1 MRRKS
6 HTIMNRMSLWQY
18 ALLLLM
24 LVTFAFY
31 SLPTFFGEQPSL
43 GLHGQTRLTQ
53 AQQRLLEENRIAPQK
68 LVAQKERV
76 ELVFA
81 TQGEQQLAK
90 QLLEQRGV
98 DSAALTLEFHSNAPT
113 WISRLGADPIK
124 LGLDLRGGSQLL
136 IGVDVDFVI
145 DTQTKNLV
153 DTLRTRFREANLR
166 GASVTRTAQGAV
178 AVTLP
183 EVAEQEAWL
192 SIIKESAGTRQDQ
205 WTLTRSGNALTL
217 VLSESER
224 TLLVNNAVTQN
235 LSILKKRINELGIV
249 EASVQRQGQDGIRIE
264 LPGVH
269 NPRQAKEVIG
279 ATASLAFYEA
289 KADSRFFMADRSG
302 QAVGLARQPVLTGEH
317 IVDARANMGEMGQ
330 PQVNI
335 VLDTLG
341 GSKMNQFSR
350 QHVGKPMAT
359 VFTEYKT
366 NAEGRLRA
374 RSEVINV
381 ATIQTALGNQ
391 FRITGIGSLP
401 EAQELAMLLRAGAL
415 TAPLKILEERSIGPT
430 LGLQNIEAG
439 FTALA
444 FGMAGMMLFMM
455 AWYRKFGWV
464 AITALVAN
472 LLMQVGMLAV
482 LPGAVL
488 TLPGIA
494 GLVLTVGMAVDT
506 HVLIFE
512 RIKDRLRDGGEP
524 RQCHRLWLPLRL
536 QHHLRRQHHDAYLRR
551 GALCH
556 RLRAAAGLL
565 HHPDPGAHLQHGDR
579 HLGHPRHHQ
588 SPVGQQP
595 RQAAEGM
602 TMIRPHH
609 HDAAPVSPSGLR
621 ADRFLPGSLNHLTPR
636 EEQC

>member
-1 MRRKS
+1 MRKKS
-6 HTIMNRMSLWQY
+6 HTILNRMSLWQY

-24 LVTFAFY
+24 LLTFTFY

-43 GLHGQTRLTQ
+43 GLHGQSRLSG
-53 AQQRLLEENRIAPQK
+53 AQQRLLQEHQIAPQ
-68 LVAQKERV
+68 LQIEQKERV
-76 ELVFA
+76 ELVFV
-81 TQGEQQLAK
+81 TQAEQQRAK
-90 QLLEQRGV
+90 QLLEQQGV

-113 WISRLGADPIK
+113 WISQLGADPIK

-145 DTQTKNLV
+145 DNQTKNLV

-166 GASVTRTAQGAV
+166 GASVMRTAQGAL

-183 EVAEQEAWL
+183 DVDGQEGWL
-192 SIIKESAGTRQDQ
+192 TIIKESAGTRQDQ
-205 WTLTRSGNALTL
+205 WKLSRSGNELKL

-269 NPRQAKEVIG
+269 NPKQAKEVIG

-289 KADSRFFMADRSG
+289 KADSRFFMADRNG
-302 QAVGLARQPVLTGEH
+302 QAVGLARKPVLSGEH

-374 RSEVINV
+374 KSEVINV

-464 AITALVAN
+464 AITALIGN

-512 RIKDRLRDGGEP
+512 RIKDRLR
-524 RQCHRLWLPLRL
+524 
-536 QHHLRRQHHDAYLRR
+536 
-551 GALCH
+551 
-556 RLRAAAGLL
+556 
-565 HHPDPGAHLQHGDR
+565 
-579 HLGHPRHHQ
+579 
-588 SPVGQQP
+588 
-595 RQAAEGM
+595 EG
-602 TMIRPHH
+602 
-609 HDAAPVSPSGLR
+609 
-621 ADRFLPGSLNHLTPR
+621 GSLANAIDFGYRSAFRTIFDANITTLICAVVLYAIGSGPLQGFSITLILGLISSMVTGIWGTRAIINPLWGNSR
-636 EEQC
+636 AKLLRV

>member
-1 MRRKS
+1 MRKKS
-6 HTIMNRMSLWQY
+6 HTILNRMSLWQY

-24 LVTFAFY
+24 LLTFTFY

-43 GLHGQTRLTQ
+43 GLHGQSRLSG
-53 AQQRLLEENRIAPQK
+53 AQQRLLQEHQIAPQ
-68 LVAQKERV
+68 LQIEQKERV
-76 ELVFA
+76 ELVFV
-81 TQGEQQLAK
+81 TQAEQQRAK
-90 QLLEQRGV
+90 QLLEQQGV

-113 WISRLGADPIK
+113 WISQLGADPIK

-145 DTQTKNLV
+145 DNQTKNLV

-166 GASVTRTAQGAV
+166 GASVMRTAQGSV

-183 EVAEQEAWL
+183 DVAGQEGWL
-192 SIIKESAGTRQDQ
+192 NIIKESAGTRQDQ
-205 WTLTRSGNALTL
+205 WKLSRSGNELKL
-217 VLSESER
+217 VLSDAER

-269 NPRQAKEVIG
+269 NPKQAKEVIG

-289 KADSRFFMADRSG
+289 KADSRFFMADRNG
-302 QAVGLARQPVLTGEH
+302 QAVGLARKPVLSGEH

-374 RSEVINV
+374 KSEVINV

-464 AITALVAN
+464 AITALIAN

-512 RIKDRLRDGGEP
+512 RIKDRLR
-524 RQCHRLWLPLRL
+524 
-536 QHHLRRQHHDAYLRR
+536 
-551 GALCH
+551 
-556 RLRAAAGLL
+556 
-565 HHPDPGAHLQHGDR
+565 
-579 HLGHPRHHQ
+579 
-588 SPVGQQP
+588 
-595 RQAAEGM
+595 EG
-602 TMIRPHH
+602 
-609 HDAAPVSPSGLR
+609 
-621 ADRFLPGSLNHLTPR
+621 GSLANAIDFGYRSAFRTIFDANITTLICAVVLYAIGSGPLQGFSITLILGLISSMVTGIWGTRAIINPLWGNSR
-636 EEQC
+636 AKLLRV

>member
-1 MRRKS
+1 MRKKS
-6 HTIMNRMSLWQY
+6 HTILNRMSPWQY

-24 LVTFAFY
+24 LVTFTFY

-43 GLHGQTRLTQ
+43 GLHGQTRLSE
-53 AQQRLLEENRIAPQK
+53 AQQRLLQEHQIAPQK
-68 LVAQKERV
+68 QIEQKARV

-81 TQGEQQLAK
+81 TQAEQQRAK
-90 QLLEQRGV
+90 QLLEQQGV

-113 WISRLGADPIK
+113 WISQLGADPIK

-145 DTQTKNLV
+145 DNQTKNLV

-166 GASVTRTAQGAV
+166 GASVMRTAQGAL

-183 EVAEQEAWL
+183 DVDGQEGWL
-192 SIIKESAGTRQDQ
+192 NIIKESAGTRQDQ
-205 WTLTRSGNALTL
+205 WKLSRSGNELKL

-269 NPRQAKEVIG
+269 NPKQAKEVIG

-289 KADSRFFMADRSG
+289 KADSRFFMADRNG
-302 QAVGLARQPVLTGEH
+302 QAVGLARKPVLSGEH

-366 NAEGRLRA
+366 NAEGKLRA

-464 AITALVAN
+464 AITALIGN

-512 RIKDRLRDGGEP
+512 RIKDRLR
-524 RQCHRLWLPLRL
+524 
-536 QHHLRRQHHDAYLRR
+536 
-551 GALCH
+551 
-556 RLRAAAGLL
+556 
-565 HHPDPGAHLQHGDR
+565 
-579 HLGHPRHHQ
+579 
-588 SPVGQQP
+588 
-595 RQAAEGM
+595 EG
-602 TMIRPHH
+602 
-609 HDAAPVSPSGLR
+609 
-621 ADRFLPGSLNHLTPR
+621 GSLANAIDFGYRSAFRTIFDANITTLICAVVLYAIGSGPLQGFSITLILGLISSMVTGIWGTRAIINPLWGNSR
-636 EEQC
+636 AKLLRV

>member
-1 MRRKS
+1 MRKKS
-6 HTIMNRMSLWQY
+6 HTILNRMSPWQY

-24 LVTFAFY
+24 LVTFTFY

-43 GLHGQTRLTQ
+43 GLHGQTRLSG
-53 AQQRLLEENRIAPQK
+53 AQQSLLQEHQIAPQK
-68 LVAQKERV
+68 QIEQKERI

-81 TQGEQQLAK
+81 TQAEQQRAK
-90 QLLEQRGV
+90 QLLEQQGV

-113 WISRLGADPIK
+113 WISQLGADPIK

-145 DTQTKNLV
+145 DNQTKNLV

-166 GASVTRTAQGAV
+166 GASVMRTAQGAL

-183 EVAEQEAWL
+183 DVDGQEGWL
-192 SIIKESAGTRQDQ
+192 NIIKESAGTRQDQ
-205 WTLTRSGNALTL
+205 WKLSRSGNELKL

-269 NPRQAKEVIG
+269 NPKQAKEVIG

-289 KADSRFFMADRSG
+289 KADSRFFMADRNG
-302 QAVGLARQPVLTGEH
+302 QAVGLARKPVLSGEH

-366 NAEGRLRA
+366 NAEGKLRA

-464 AITALVAN
+464 AITALIGN

-512 RIKDRLRDGGEP
+512 RIKDRLR
-524 RQCHRLWLPLRL
+524 
-536 QHHLRRQHHDAYLRR
+536 
-551 GALCH
+551 
-556 RLRAAAGLL
+556 
-565 HHPDPGAHLQHGDR
+565 
-579 HLGHPRHHQ
+579 
-588 SPVGQQP
+588 
-595 RQAAEGM
+595 EG
-602 TMIRPHH
+602 
-609 HDAAPVSPSGLR
+609 
-621 ADRFLPGSLNHLTPR
+621 GSLANAIDFGYRSAFRTIFDANITTLICAVVLYAIGSGPLQGFSITLILGLISSMVTGIWGTRAIINPLWGNSR
-636 EEQC
+636 AKLLRV

>member
-1 MRRKS
+1 MRKKS
-6 HTIMNRMSLWQY
+6 HTILNRMSPWQY

-24 LVTFAFY
+24 LVTFTFY

-43 GLHGQTRLTQ
+43 GLHGQTRLSG
-53 AQQRLLEENRIAPQK
+53 AQQRLLQEHQIAPQK
-68 LVAQKERV
+68 QIEQKERI

-81 TQGEQQLAK
+81 TQAEQQRAK
-90 QLLEQRGV
+90 QLLEQQGV

-113 WISRLGADPIK
+113 WISQLGADPIK

-145 DTQTKNLV
+145 DNQTKNLV

-166 GASVTRTAQGAV
+166 GASVMRTAQGAL

-183 EVAEQEAWL
+183 DVDGQEGWL
-192 SIIKESAGTRQDQ
+192 TIIKESAGTRQDQ
-205 WTLTRSGNALTL
+205 WKLSRSGNELKL

-269 NPRQAKEVIG
+269 NPKQAKEVIG

-289 KADSRFFMADRSG
+289 KADSRFFMADRNG
-302 QAVGLARQPVLTGEH
+302 QAVGLARKPVLSGEH

-366 NAEGRLRA
+366 NAEGKLRA

-381 ATIQTALGNQ
+381 ATIQTAFGNQ

-464 AITALVAN
+464 AITALIGN

-512 RIKDRLRDGGEP
+512 RIKDRLR
-524 RQCHRLWLPLRL
+524 
-536 QHHLRRQHHDAYLRR
+536 
-551 GALCH
+551 
-556 RLRAAAGLL
+556 
-565 HHPDPGAHLQHGDR
+565 
-579 HLGHPRHHQ
+579 
-588 SPVGQQP
+588 
-595 RQAAEGM
+595 EG
-602 TMIRPHH
+602 
-609 HDAAPVSPSGLR
+609 
-621 ADRFLPGSLNHLTPR
+621 GSLANAIDFGYRSAFRTIFDANITTLICAVVLYAIGSGPLQGFSITLILGLISSMVTGIWGTRAIINPLWGNSR
-636 EEQC
+636 AKLLRV

>member
-1 MRRKS
+1 MRKKS
-6 HTIMNRMSLWQY
+6 HTVLNRMSLWQY

-43 GLHGQTRLTQ
+43 GLHGQSRLSD
-53 AQQRLLEENRIAPQK
+53 AQRTLLAENHIDPLKQ
-68 LVAQKERV
+68 VAQGNRM

-81 TQGEQQLAK
+81 SQGEQQLAK
-90 QLLEQRGV
+90 QLLEQQGL
-98 DSAALTLEFHSNAPT
+98 DSAALTLEFYSNAPA

-136 IGVDVDFVI
+136 IGVDVDFII
-145 DTQTKNLV
+145 DNQTKNLV

-166 GASVTRTAQGAV
+166 GASVMRTAQGSV

-183 EVAEQEAWL
+183 DVAGQEAWL

-205 WTLTRSGNALTL
+205 WTLSRSGNALTL
-217 VLSESER
+217 VLSDAER

-249 EASVQRQGQDGIRIE
+249 EASVVRQGQDGIRIE

-269 NPRQAKEVIG
+269 NPKQAKEVIG

-302 QAVGLARQPVLTGEH
+302 QAVGLARQPVLSGEH

-366 NAEGRLRA
+366 NTEGKLRA

-512 RIKDRLRDGGEP
+512 RIKDRLR
-524 RQCHRLWLPLRL
+524 
-536 QHHLRRQHHDAYLRR
+536 
-551 GALCH
+551 
-556 RLRAAAGLL
+556 
-565 HHPDPGAHLQHGDR
+565 
-579 HLGHPRHHQ
+579 
-588 SPVGQQP
+588 
-595 RQAAEGM
+595 EG
-602 TMIRPHH
+602 
-609 HDAAPVSPSGLR
+609 
-621 ADRFLPGSLNHLTPR
+621 GSLANAIDFGYRSAFRTIFDANITTLICAVVLYAIGSGPLQGFSITLILGLISSMVTGIWGTRAIINPLWGNSR
-636 EEQC
+636 AKLLRV

>member
-1 MRRKS
+1 MRKKS
-6 HTIMNRMSLWQY
+6 HTILNRMSPWQY

-24 LVTFAFY
+24 LVTFTFY

-43 GLHGQTRLTQ
+43 GLHGQTRLSG
-53 AQQRLLEENRIAPQK
+53 AQQRLLQEHQIAPQK
-68 LVAQKERV
+68 QIEQKERI

-81 TQGEQQLAK
+81 TQAEQQRAK
-90 QLLEQRGV
+90 QLLEQQGV

-113 WISRLGADPIK
+113 WISQLGADPIK

-145 DTQTKNLV
+145 DNQTKNLV
-153 DTLRTRFREANLR
+153 DTLRTRFREASLR
-166 GASVTRTAQGAV
+166 GASVMRTAQGAL

-183 EVAEQEAWL
+183 DVDGQEGWL
-192 SIIKESAGTRQDQ
+192 TIIKESAGTRQDQ
-205 WTLTRSGNALTL
+205 WKLSRSGNELKL

-269 NPRQAKEVIG
+269 NPKQAKEVIG

-289 KADSRFFMADRSG
+289 KADSRFFMADRNG
-302 QAVGLARQPVLTGEH
+302 QAVGLARKPVLSGEH

-366 NAEGRLRA
+366 NAEGKLRA

-401 EAQELAMLLRAGAL
+401 QAQELAMLLRAGAL

-464 AITALVAN
+464 AITALIGN

-512 RIKDRLRDGGEP
+512 RIKDRLR
-524 RQCHRLWLPLRL
+524 
-536 QHHLRRQHHDAYLRR
+536 
-551 GALCH
+551 
-556 RLRAAAGLL
+556 
-565 HHPDPGAHLQHGDR
+565 
-579 HLGHPRHHQ
+579 
-588 SPVGQQP
+588 
-595 RQAAEGM
+595 EG
-602 TMIRPHH
+602 
-609 HDAAPVSPSGLR
+609 
-621 ADRFLPGSLNHLTPR
+621 GSLANAIDFGYRSAFRTIFDANITTLICAVVLYAIGSGPLQGFSITLILGLISSMVTGIWGTRAIINPLWGNSR
-636 EEQC
+636 AKLLRV

>member
-1 MRRKS
+1 MRKKS
-6 HTIMNRMSLWQY
+6 HTILNRMSPWQY

-24 LVTFAFY
+24 LVTFTFY

-43 GLHGQTRLTQ
+43 GLHGQTRLSG
-53 AQQRLLEENRIAPQK
+53 AQQRLLQEHQIAPQK
-68 LVAQKERV
+68 QIEQKERI

-81 TQGEQQLAK
+81 TQAEQQRAK
-90 QLLEQRGV
+90 QLLEQQGV

-113 WISRLGADPIK
+113 WISQLGADPIK

-145 DTQTKNLV
+145 DNQTKNLV

-166 GASVTRTAQGAV
+166 GASVMRTAQGAL

-183 EVAEQEAWL
+183 DVDGQEGWL
-192 SIIKESAGTRQDQ
+192 NIIKESAGTRQDQ
-205 WTLTRSGNALTL
+205 WKLSRSGNELKL
-217 VLSESER
+217 VLSDAER

-269 NPRQAKEVIG
+269 NPKQAKEVIG

-302 QAVGLARQPVLTGEH
+302 QAVGLARKPVLSGEH

-350 QHVGKPMAT
+350 QHVGSAMAT

-366 NAEGRLRA
+366 NAQGKLRA
-374 RSEVINV
+374 QSEVINV

-391 FRITGIGSLP
+391 FRITGLASVP

-464 AITALVAN
+464 AITALIAN

-512 RIKDRLRDGGEP
+512 RIKDRLR
-524 RQCHRLWLPLRL
+524 
-536 QHHLRRQHHDAYLRR
+536 
-551 GALCH
+551 
-556 RLRAAAGLL
+556 
-565 HHPDPGAHLQHGDR
+565 
-579 HLGHPRHHQ
+579 
-588 SPVGQQP
+588 
-595 RQAAEGM
+595 EG
-602 TMIRPHH
+602 
-609 HDAAPVSPSGLR
+609 
-621 ADRFLPGSLNHLTPR
+621 GSLANAIDFGYRSAFRTIFDANITTLICAVVLYSIGSGPLQGFSITLILGLISSMVTGIWGTRAIINPLWGKSSAKLLR
-636 EEQC
+636 V

>member
-1 MRRKS
+1 MRKKS
-6 HTIMNRMSLWQY
+6 HTILNRMSPWQY

-24 LVTFAFY
+24 LLTFTFY

-43 GLHGQTRLTQ
+43 GLHGQTRLSE
-53 AQQRLLEENRIAPQK
+53 AQQRLLQEHQIAPQK
-68 LVAQKERV
+68 QIEQKERV

-81 TQGEQQLAK
+81 TQAEQQRAK
-90 QLLEQRGV
+90 QLLEQQGV

-113 WISRLGADPIK
+113 WISQLGADPIK

-145 DTQTKNLV
+145 DNQTKNLV

-166 GASVTRTAQGAV
+166 GASVMRTAQGAL

-183 EVAEQEAWL
+183 DVDGQEGWL
-192 SIIKESAGTRQDQ
+192 TIIKESAGTRQDQ
-205 WTLTRSGNALTL
+205 WKLSRSGNELKL

-269 NPRQAKEVIG
+269 NPKQAKEVIG

-289 KADSRFFMADRSG
+289 KADSRFFMADRNG
-302 QAVGLARQPVLTGEH
+302 QAVGLARKPVLSGEH

-366 NAEGRLRA
+366 NAEGKLRA

-464 AITALVAN
+464 AITALIGN

-512 RIKDRLRDGGEP
+512 RIKDRLR
-524 RQCHRLWLPLRL
+524 
-536 QHHLRRQHHDAYLRR
+536 
-551 GALCH
+551 
-556 RLRAAAGLL
+556 
-565 HHPDPGAHLQHGDR
+565 
-579 HLGHPRHHQ
+579 
-588 SPVGQQP
+588 
-595 RQAAEGM
+595 EG
-602 TMIRPHH
+602 
-609 HDAAPVSPSGLR
+609 
-621 ADRFLPGSLNHLTPR
+621 GSLANAIDFGYRSAFRTIFDANITTLICAVVLYAIGSGPLQGFSITLILGLISSMVTGIWGTRAIINPLWGNSR
-636 EEQC
+636 AKLLRV

>member
-1 MRRKS
+1 MRKKS
-6 HTIMNRMSLWQY
+6 HTILNRMSPWQY

-24 LVTFAFY
+24 LVTFTFY

-43 GLHGQTRLTQ
+43 GLHGQTRLSG
-53 AQQRLLEENRIAPQK
+53 AQQRLLQEHQIAPQK
-68 LVAQKERV
+68 QIEQKERI

-81 TQGEQQLAK
+81 TQAEQQRAK
-90 QLLEQRGV
+90 QLLEQQGV

-113 WISRLGADPIK
+113 WISQLGADPIK

-145 DTQTKNLV
+145 DNQTKNLV

-166 GASVTRTAQGAV
+166 GASVMRTAQGAL

-183 EVAEQEAWL
+183 DVDGQEGWL
-192 SIIKESAGTRQDQ
+192 TIIKESAGTRQDQ
-205 WTLTRSGNALTL
+205 WKLSRSGNELKL

-269 NPRQAKEVIG
+269 NPKQAKEVIG

-289 KADSRFFMADRSG
+289 KADSRFFMADRNG
-302 QAVGLARQPVLTGEH
+302 QAVGLARKPVLSGEH

-366 NAEGRLRA
+366 NADGKLRA

-464 AITALVAN
+464 AITALIGN

-512 RIKDRLRDGGEP
+512 RIKDRLR
-524 RQCHRLWLPLRL
+524 
-536 QHHLRRQHHDAYLRR
+536 
-551 GALCH
+551 
-556 RLRAAAGLL
+556 
-565 HHPDPGAHLQHGDR
+565 
-579 HLGHPRHHQ
+579 
-588 SPVGQQP
+588 
-595 RQAAEGM
+595 EG
-602 TMIRPHH
+602 
-609 HDAAPVSPSGLR
+609 
-621 ADRFLPGSLNHLTPR
+621 GSLANAIDFGYRSAFRTIFDANITTLICAVVLYAIGSGPLQGFSITLILGLISSMVTGIWGTRAIINPLWGNSR
-636 EEQC
+636 AKLLRV

>member
-1 MRRKS
+1 MRKKS
-6 HTIMNRMSLWQY
+6 HTILNRMSPWQY

-24 LVTFAFY
+24 LVTFTFY

-43 GLHGQTRLTQ
+43 GLHGQTRLSG
-53 AQQRLLEENRIAPQK
+53 AQQRLLQEHQIAPQ
-68 LVAQKERV
+68 LQIEQKERV
-76 ELVFA
+76 ELVFV
-81 TQGEQQLAK
+81 TQAEQQRAK
-90 QLLEQRGV
+90 QLLEQQGV

-113 WISRLGADPIK
+113 WISQLGADPIK

-145 DTQTKNLV
+145 DNQTKNLV

-166 GASVTRTAQGAV
+166 GASVMRTAQGSV

-183 EVAEQEAWL
+183 DVAGQEGWL
-192 SIIKESAGTRQDQ
+192 NIIKESAGTRQDQ
-205 WTLTRSGNALTL
+205 WTLSRSGNELKL
-217 VLSESER
+217 VLSDAER

-269 NPRQAKEVIG
+269 NPKQAKEVIG
-279 ATASLAFYEA
+279 ATASLAYYEA
-289 KADSRFFMADRSG
+289 KADSRFFMADRNG
-302 QAVGLARQPVLTGEH
+302 QAVGLARKPVLSGEH

-366 NAEGRLRA
+366 NAEGKLRA

-512 RIKDRLRDGGEP
+512 RIKDRLR
-524 RQCHRLWLPLRL
+524 
-536 QHHLRRQHHDAYLRR
+536 
-551 GALCH
+551 
-556 RLRAAAGLL
+556 
-565 HHPDPGAHLQHGDR
+565 
-579 HLGHPRHHQ
+579 
-588 SPVGQQP
+588 
-595 RQAAEGM
+595 EG
-602 TMIRPHH
+602 
-609 HDAAPVSPSGLR
+609 
-621 ADRFLPGSLNHLTPR
+621 GSLANAIDFGYRSAFRTIFDANITTLICAVVLYAIGSGPLQGFSITLILGLISSMVTGIWGTRAIINPLWGNSR
-636 EEQC
+636 AKLLRV

>member
-1 MRRKS
+1 MRKKS
-6 HTIMNRMSLWQY
+6 HAILNRMSLWQY

-24 LVTFAFY
+24 LLTFTFY

-43 GLHGQTRLTQ
+43 GLHGQSRLSG
-53 AQQRLLEENRIAPQK
+53 AQQRLLQEHQIAPQ
-68 LVAQKERV
+68 LQIEQKERV

-81 TQGEQQLAK
+81 TQAEQQRAK
-90 QLLEQRGV
+90 QLLEQQGV
-98 DSAALTLEFHSNAPT
+98 DSTALTLEFHSNAPT
-113 WISRLGADPIK
+113 WISQLGADPIK

-145 DTQTKNLV
+145 DNQTKNLV

-166 GASVTRTAQGAV
+166 GASVMLTAQGSV

-183 EVAEQEAWL
+183 DVTGQEGWL
-192 SIIKESAGTRQDQ
+192 NIIKESAGTRQDQ
-205 WTLTRSGNALTL
+205 WTLSRSGNELKL
-217 VLSESER
+217 VLSDAER

-269 NPRQAKEVIG
+269 NPKQAKEVIG

-289 KADSRFFMADRSG
+289 KADSRFFMADRNG
-302 QAVGLARQPVLTGEH
+302 QAVGLARKPVLSGEH

-374 RSEVINV
+374 KSEVINV

-464 AITALVAN
+464 AITALIAN

-512 RIKDRLRDGGEP
+512 RIKDRLR
-524 RQCHRLWLPLRL
+524 
-536 QHHLRRQHHDAYLRR
+536 
-551 GALCH
+551 
-556 RLRAAAGLL
+556 
-565 HHPDPGAHLQHGDR
+565 
-579 HLGHPRHHQ
+579 
-588 SPVGQQP
+588 
-595 RQAAEGM
+595 EG
-602 TMIRPHH
+602 
-609 HDAAPVSPSGLR
+609 
-621 ADRFLPGSLNHLTPR
+621 GSLANAIDFGYRSAFRTIFDANITTLICAVVLYAIGSGPLQGFSITLILGLISSMVTGIWGTRAIINPLWGNSR
-636 EEQC
+636 AKLLRV

>member
-1 MRRKS
+1 MRKKN
-6 HTIMNRMSLWQY
+6 HTILNRMSPWQY

-24 LVTFAFY
+24 LVTFTFY

-43 GLHGQTRLTQ
+43 GLHGQTRLSG
-53 AQQRLLEENRIAPQK
+53 AQQRLLQEHQIAPQK
-68 LVAQKERV
+68 QIEQKERI

-81 TQGEQQLAK
+81 TQAEQQRAK
-90 QLLEQRGV
+90 QLLEQQGV

-113 WISRLGADPIK
+113 WISQLGADPIK

-145 DTQTKNLV
+145 DNQTKNLV

-166 GASVTRTAQGAV
+166 GASVMRTAQGAL

-183 EVAEQEAWL
+183 DVDGQEGWL
-192 SIIKESAGTRQDQ
+192 TIIKESAGIRQDQ
-205 WTLTRSGNALTL
+205 WKLSRSGNELKL

-269 NPRQAKEVIG
+269 NPKQAKEVIG

-289 KADSRFFMADRSG
+289 KADSRFFMADRNG
-302 QAVGLARQPVLTGEH
+302 QAVGLARKPVLSGEH

-366 NAEGRLRA
+366 NAEGKLRA

-464 AITALVAN
+464 AITALIGN

-512 RIKDRLRDGGEP
+512 RIKDRLR
-524 RQCHRLWLPLRL
+524 
-536 QHHLRRQHHDAYLRR
+536 
-551 GALCH
+551 
-556 RLRAAAGLL
+556 
-565 HHPDPGAHLQHGDR
+565 
-579 HLGHPRHHQ
+579 
-588 SPVGQQP
+588 
-595 RQAAEGM
+595 EG
-602 TMIRPHH
+602 
-609 HDAAPVSPSGLR
+609 
-621 ADRFLPGSLNHLTPR
+621 GSLANAIDFGYRSAFRTIFDANITTLICAVVLYAIGSGPLQGFSITLILGLISSMVTGIWGTRAIINPLWGNSR
-636 EEQC
+636 AKLLRV

>member
-1 MRRKS
+1 
-6 HTIMNRMSLWQY
+6 MSLWQY

-24 LVTFAFY
+24 LLTFTFY

-43 GLHGQTRLTQ
+43 GLHGQSRLSG
-53 AQQRLLEENRIAPQK
+53 AQQRLLQEHQIAPQ
-68 LVAQKERV
+68 LQIEQKERV
-76 ELVFA
+76 ELVFV
-81 TQGEQQLAK
+81 TQAEQQRAK
-90 QLLEQRGV
+90 QLLEQQGV

-113 WISRLGADPIK
+113 WISQLGADPIK

-145 DTQTKNLV
+145 DNQTKNLV

-166 GASVTRTAQGAV
+166 GASVMRTAQGSV

-183 EVAEQEAWL
+183 DVAGQEGWL
-192 SIIKESAGTRQDQ
+192 NIIKESAGTRQDQ
-205 WTLTRSGNALTL
+205 WTLSRSGNELKL
-217 VLSESER
+217 VLSDAER

-269 NPRQAKEVIG
+269 NPKQAKEVIG

-289 KADSRFFMADRSG
+289 KADSRFFMADRNG
-302 QAVGLARQPVLTGEH
+302 QAVGLARKPVLSGEH

-374 RSEVINV
+374 KSEVINV

-464 AITALVAN
+464 AITALIAN

-512 RIKDRLRDGGEP
+512 RIKDRLR
-524 RQCHRLWLPLRL
+524 
-536 QHHLRRQHHDAYLRR
+536 
-551 GALCH
+551 
-556 RLRAAAGLL
+556 
-565 HHPDPGAHLQHGDR
+565 
-579 HLGHPRHHQ
+579 
-588 SPVGQQP
+588 
-595 RQAAEGM
+595 EG
-602 TMIRPHH
+602 
-609 HDAAPVSPSGLR
+609 
-621 ADRFLPGSLNHLTPR
+621 GSLANAIDFGYRSAFRTIFDANITTLICAVVLYAIGSGPLQGFSITLILGLISSMVTGIWGTRAIINPLWGNSR
-636 EEQC
+636 AKLLRV

>member
-90 QLLEQRGV
+90 QLLEQQGV

-183 EVAEQEAWL
+183 EVAEQERWL

-205 WTLTRSGNALTL
+205 WTLTRAGNALTL

-512 RIKDRLRDGGEP
+512 RIKDRLR
-524 RQCHRLWLPLRL
+524 
-536 QHHLRRQHHDAYLRR
+536 
-551 GALCH
+551 
-556 RLRAAAGLL
+556 
-565 HHPDPGAHLQHGDR
+565 
-579 HLGHPRHHQ
+579 
-588 SPVGQQP
+588 
-595 RQAAEGM
+595 EG
-602 TMIRPHH
+602 
-609 HDAAPVSPSGLR
+609 
-621 ADRFLPGSLNHLTPR
+621 GSLANAIDFGYRSAFSTIFDANITTLICAVVLYAIGSGPLQGFSITLILGLISSMVTGIWGTRAIINPLWGNSR
-636 EEQC
+636 ARLLRV

>member
-1 MRRKS
+1 MRKKS
-6 HTIMNRMSLWQY
+6 HTILNRMSLWQY
-18 ALLLLM
+18 ALLLL
-24 LVTFAFY
+24 LLLTFTFY

-43 GLHGQTRLTQ
+43 GLHGQSRLSG
-53 AQQRLLEENRIAPQK
+53 AQQRLLQEHQIAPQ
-68 LVAQKERV
+68 LQIEQKERV

-81 TQGEQQLAK
+81 TQAEQQRAK
-90 QLLEQRGV
+90 QLLEQQGV

-113 WISRLGADPIK
+113 WISQLGADPIK

-145 DTQTKNLV
+145 DNQTKNLV

-166 GASVTRTAQGAV
+166 GASVMRTAQGSV

-183 EVAEQEAWL
+183 DVAGQEGWL
-192 SIIKESAGTRQDQ
+192 NIIKESAGTRQDQ
-205 WTLTRSGNALTL
+205 WNLSRSSNELKL
-217 VLSESER
+217 VLSDAER

-269 NPRQAKEVIG
+269 NPKQAKEVIG

-289 KADSRFFMADRSG
+289 KADSRFFMADRNG
-302 QAVGLARQPVLTGEH
+302 QAVGLARKPVLSGEH

-374 RSEVINV
+374 KSEVINV

-464 AITALVAN
+464 AITALIAN

-512 RIKDRLRDGGEP
+512 RIKDRLR
-524 RQCHRLWLPLRL
+524 
-536 QHHLRRQHHDAYLRR
+536 
-551 GALCH
+551 
-556 RLRAAAGLL
+556 
-565 HHPDPGAHLQHGDR
+565 
-579 HLGHPRHHQ
+579 
-588 SPVGQQP
+588 
-595 RQAAEGM
+595 EG
-602 TMIRPHH
+602 
-609 HDAAPVSPSGLR
+609 
-621 ADRFLPGSLNHLTPR
+621 GSLANAIDFGYRSAFRTIFDANITTLICAVVLYAIGSGPLQGFSITLILGLISSMVTGIWGTRAIINPLWGNSR
-636 EEQC
+636 AKLLRV

>member
-1 MRRKS
+1 MRKKS
-6 HTIMNRMSLWQY
+6 HTILNRMSLWQY

-24 LVTFAFY
+24 LLTFTFY

-43 GLHGQTRLTQ
+43 GLHGQPRLSG
-53 AQQRLLEENRIAPQK
+53 AQQRLLQEHQIAPQ
-68 LVAQKERV
+68 LQIEQKERV

-81 TQGEQQLAK
+81 TQAEQQRAK
-90 QLLEQRGV
+90 QLLEQQGV

-113 WISRLGADPIK
+113 WISQLGADPIK

-145 DTQTKNLV
+145 DNQTKNLV

-166 GASVTRTAQGAV
+166 GASVMRTAQGSV

-183 EVAEQEAWL
+183 DVAGQEGWL
-192 SIIKESAGTRQDQ
+192 NVIKESAGTRQDQ
-205 WTLTRSGNALTL
+205 WTLSRSGNELKL

-269 NPRQAKEVIG
+269 NPKQAKEVIG

-289 KADSRFFMADRSG
+289 KADSRFFMADRNG
-302 QAVGLARQPVLTGEH
+302 QAVGLARNPVLSGEH
-317 IVDARANMGEMGQ
+317 IVDARANMGEMGL

-366 NAEGRLRA
+366 NAEGKLRA
-374 RSEVINV
+374 KSEVINV

-464 AITALVAN
+464 AITALIAN

-512 RIKDRLRDGGEP
+512 RIKDRLR
-524 RQCHRLWLPLRL
+524 
-536 QHHLRRQHHDAYLRR
+536 
-551 GALCH
+551 
-556 RLRAAAGLL
+556 
-565 HHPDPGAHLQHGDR
+565 
-579 HLGHPRHHQ
+579 
-588 SPVGQQP
+588 
-595 RQAAEGM
+595 EG
-602 TMIRPHH
+602 
-609 HDAAPVSPSGLR
+609 
-621 ADRFLPGSLNHLTPR
+621 GSLANAIDFGYRSAFRTIFDANITTLICAVVLYAIGSGPLQGFSITLILGLISSMVTGIWGTRAIINPLWGNSR
-636 EEQC
+636 AKLLRV

>member
-1 MRRKS
+1 MRKS
-6 HTIMNRMSLWQY
+6 NRTVLNRMSKWQY

-24 LVTFAFY
+24 LLTFTFY
-31 SLPTFFGEQPSL
+31 SLPTFFEQPSL
-43 GLHGQTRLTQ
+43 GLHGQQRMT
-53 AQQRLLEENRIAPQK
+53 AQQQMLLSDKHLTPIKVIEQP
-68 LVAQKERV
+68 ERV

-81 TQGEQQLAK
+81 SQGEQQRAK
-90 QLLEQRGV
+90 QLLEQQGV
-98 DSAALTLEFHSNAPT
+98 DSAALTLEFHSNAPA
-113 WISRLGADPIK
+113 WITRLGADPIK

-145 DTQTKNLV
+145 DNQTKNLV

-166 GASVTRTAQGAV
+166 GASVTRSAQGAV

-183 EVAEQEAWL
+183 EVAEQESWL
-192 SIIKESAGTRQDQ
+192 AIIKESAGTRQDQ
-205 WTLTRSGNALTL
+205 WKLTRSGNDLKL
-217 VLSESER
+217 VLSEAER

-249 EASVQRQGQDGIRIE
+249 EASVVRQGQDGIRIE

-269 NPRQAKEVIG
+269 NPKQAKEVIG

-289 KADSRFFMADRSG
+289 KADSHFYIADRNG
-302 QAVGLARQPVLTGEH
+302 QAVGMARKPVLTGEH

-366 NAEGRLRA
+366 NAQGKLRA
-374 RSEVINV
+374 QSEVINV

-430 LGLQNIEAG
+430 LGMQNIEAG

-512 RIKDRLRDGGEP
+512 RIRDRLREGGSLANAIDFGY
-524 RQCHRLWLPLRL
+524 RSAFHTIFDANITTLICAVVLYSIGSGPLQGFSITL
-536 QHHLRRQHHDAYLRR
+536 IL
-551 GALCH
+551 
-556 RLRAAAGLL
+556 GLL
-565 HHPDPGAHLQHGDR
+565 
-579 HLGHPRHHQ
+579 
-588 SPVGQQP
+588 SS
-595 RQAAEGM
+595 
-602 TMIRPHH
+602 MIT
-609 HDAAPVSPSGLR
+609 GIWGTR
-621 ADRFLPGSLNHLTPR
+621 AIINPLWGRSSERTLKV
-636 EEQC
+636 

>member
-1 MRRKS
+1 MRKKS
-6 HTIMNRMSLWQY
+6 HTILNRMSLWQY

-43 GLHGQTRLTQ
+43 GLHGQSRLSG
-53 AQQRLLEENRIAPQK
+53 AQQRLLQEHQIAPQ
-68 LVAQKERV
+68 LQIEQKERV

-81 TQGEQQLAK
+81 TQAEQQRAK
-90 QLLEQRGV
+90 QLLEQQGV

-113 WISRLGADPIK
+113 WISQLGADPIK

-145 DTQTKNLV
+145 DNQTKNLV

-166 GASVTRTAQGAV
+166 GASVMRTAQGSV

-183 EVAEQEAWL
+183 DVAGQEGWL
-192 SIIKESAGTRQDQ
+192 NIIKESAGTRQDQ
-205 WTLTRSGNALTL
+205 WTLSRSGNELKL
-217 VLSESER
+217 VLSDAER

-269 NPRQAKEVIG
+269 NPKQAKEVIG

-289 KADSRFFMADRSG
+289 KADSRFFMADRNG
-302 QAVGLARQPVLTGEH
+302 QAVGLARNPVLSGEH

-374 RSEVINV
+374 KSEVINV

-464 AITALVAN
+464 AITALIAN

-512 RIKDRLRDGGEP
+512 RIKDRLR
-524 RQCHRLWLPLRL
+524 
-536 QHHLRRQHHDAYLRR
+536 
-551 GALCH
+551 
-556 RLRAAAGLL
+556 
-565 HHPDPGAHLQHGDR
+565 
-579 HLGHPRHHQ
+579 
-588 SPVGQQP
+588 
-595 RQAAEGM
+595 EG
-602 TMIRPHH
+602 
-609 HDAAPVSPSGLR
+609 
-621 ADRFLPGSLNHLTPR
+621 GSLANAIDFGYRSAFRTIFDANITTLICAVVLYAIGSGPLQGFSITLILGLISSMVTGIWGTRAIINPLWGNSR
-636 EEQC
+636 AKLLRV

>member
-1 MRRKS
+1 MRKKS
-6 HTIMNRMSLWQY
+6 HTILNRMSPWQY

-24 LVTFAFY
+24 LVTFTFY

-43 GLHGQTRLTQ
+43 GLHGQTRLSG
-53 AQQRLLEENRIAPQK
+53 AQQRLLQEHQIAPQK
-68 LVAQKERV
+68 QIEQKERI

-81 TQGEQQLAK
+81 TQAEQQRAK
-90 QLLEQRGV
+90 QLLEQQGV

-113 WISRLGADPIK
+113 WISQLGADPIK

-145 DTQTKNLV
+145 DNQTRNLV

-166 GASVTRTAQGAV
+166 GASVMRTAQGAL

-183 EVAEQEAWL
+183 DVDGQEGWL
-192 SIIKESAGTRQDQ
+192 TIIKESAGTRQDQ
-205 WTLTRSGNALTL
+205 WKLSRSGNELKL

-269 NPRQAKEVIG
+269 NPKQAKEVIG

-289 KADSRFFMADRSG
+289 KADSRFFMADRNG
-302 QAVGLARQPVLTGEH
+302 QAVGLARKPVLSGEH

-464 AITALVAN
+464 AITALIGN

-512 RIKDRLRDGGEP
+512 RIKDRLR
-524 RQCHRLWLPLRL
+524 
-536 QHHLRRQHHDAYLRR
+536 
-551 GALCH
+551 
-556 RLRAAAGLL
+556 
-565 HHPDPGAHLQHGDR
+565 
-579 HLGHPRHHQ
+579 
-588 SPVGQQP
+588 
-595 RQAAEGM
+595 EG
-602 TMIRPHH
+602 
-609 HDAAPVSPSGLR
+609 
-621 ADRFLPGSLNHLTPR
+621 GSLANAIDFGYRSAFRTIFDANITTLICAVVLYAIGSGPLQGFSITLILGLISSMVTGIWGTRAIINPLWGNSR
-636 EEQC
+636 AKLLRV

>member
-1 MRRKS
+1 MRKKS
-6 HTIMNRMSLWQY
+6 HTILNRMSLWQY

-24 LVTFAFY
+24 LLTFTFY

-43 GLHGQTRLTQ
+43 GLHGQSRLSG
-53 AQQRLLEENRIAPQK
+53 AQQRLLQEHQIAPQ
-68 LVAQKERV
+68 LQIEQKERV
-76 ELVFA
+76 ELVFV
-81 TQGEQQLAK
+81 TQAEQQRAK
-90 QLLEQRGV
+90 QLLEQQGV

-113 WISRLGADPIK
+113 WISQLGADPIK

-145 DTQTKNLV
+145 DNQTKNLV

-166 GASVTRTAQGAV
+166 GASVMRTAQGSV

-183 EVAEQEAWL
+183 DVAGQEGWL
-192 SIIKESAGTRQDQ
+192 NVIKESAGTRQDQ
-205 WTLTRSGNALTL
+205 WKLSRSGNELKL

-269 NPRQAKEVIG
+269 NPKQAKEVIG

-289 KADSRFFMADRSG
+289 KADSRFFMADRNG
-302 QAVGLARQPVLTGEH
+302 QAVGLARKPVLSGEH

-374 RSEVINV
+374 KSEVINV

-464 AITALVAN
+464 AITALIAN

-512 RIKDRLRDGGEP
+512 RIKDRLR
-524 RQCHRLWLPLRL
+524 
-536 QHHLRRQHHDAYLRR
+536 
-551 GALCH
+551 
-556 RLRAAAGLL
+556 
-565 HHPDPGAHLQHGDR
+565 
-579 HLGHPRHHQ
+579 
-588 SPVGQQP
+588 
-595 RQAAEGM
+595 EG
-602 TMIRPHH
+602 
-609 HDAAPVSPSGLR
+609 
-621 ADRFLPGSLNHLTPR
+621 GSLANAIDFGYRSAFRTIFDANITTLICAVVLYAIGSGPLQGFSITLILGLISSMVTGIWGTRAIINPLWGNSR
-636 EEQC
+636 AKLLRV

>member
-1 MRRKS
+1 
-6 HTIMNRMSLWQY
+6 MSLWQY

-68 LVAQKERV
+68 QVAQGDRM

-90 QLLEQRGV
+90 QLLEQQGL
-98 DSAALTLEFHSNAPT
+98 DSATLTLEFYSNAPT

-145 DTQTKNLV
+145 DNQTKNLV

-166 GASVTRTAQGAV
+166 GASVMRTAQGSV

-183 EVAEQEAWL
+183 EVAEQERWL

-205 WTLTRSGNALTL
+205 WTLTRAGNALTL

-512 RIKDRLRDGGEP
+512 RIKDRLR
-524 RQCHRLWLPLRL
+524 
-536 QHHLRRQHHDAYLRR
+536 
-551 GALCH
+551 
-556 RLRAAAGLL
+556 
-565 HHPDPGAHLQHGDR
+565 
-579 HLGHPRHHQ
+579 
-588 SPVGQQP
+588 
-595 RQAAEGM
+595 EG
-602 TMIRPHH
+602 
-609 HDAAPVSPSGLR
+609 
-621 ADRFLPGSLNHLTPR
+621 GSLANAIDFGYRSAFSTIFDANITTLICAVVLYAIGSGPLQGFSITLILGLISSMVTGIWGTRAIINPLWGNSR
-636 EEQC
+636 ARLLRV

>member
-1 MRRKS
+1 MRKKS
-6 HTIMNRMSLWQY
+6 HTILNRMSPWQY

-24 LVTFAFY
+24 LVTFTFY

-43 GLHGQTRLTQ
+43 GLHGQTRLSG
-53 AQQRLLEENRIAPQK
+53 AQQRLLQEHQIAPQK
-68 LVAQKERV
+68 QIEQKERI

-81 TQGEQQLAK
+81 TQAEQQRAK
-90 QLLEQRGV
+90 QLLEQQGV

-113 WISRLGADPIK
+113 WISQLGADPIK

-145 DTQTKNLV
+145 DNQTKNLV

-166 GASVTRTAQGAV
+166 GASVMRTAQGAL

-183 EVAEQEAWL
+183 DVDGQEGWL
-192 SIIKESAGTRQDQ
+192 TIIKESAGTRQDQ
-205 WTLTRSGNALTL
+205 WKLSRSGNELKL

-269 NPRQAKEVIG
+269 NPKQAKEVIG

-289 KADSRFFMADRSG
+289 KADSRFFMADRNG
-302 QAVGLARQPVLTGEH
+302 QAVGLARKPVLSGEH

-366 NAEGRLRA
+366 NAQGKLRA
-374 RSEVINV
+374 QSEVINV

-464 AITALVAN
+464 AITALIAN

-512 RIKDRLRDGGEP
+512 RIKDRLR
-524 RQCHRLWLPLRL
+524 
-536 QHHLRRQHHDAYLRR
+536 
-551 GALCH
+551 
-556 RLRAAAGLL
+556 
-565 HHPDPGAHLQHGDR
+565 
-579 HLGHPRHHQ
+579 
-588 SPVGQQP
+588 
-595 RQAAEGM
+595 EG
-602 TMIRPHH
+602 
-609 HDAAPVSPSGLR
+609 
-621 ADRFLPGSLNHLTPR
+621 GSLANAIDFGYRSAFRTIFDANITTLICAVVLYSIGSGPLQGFSITLILGLISSMVTGIWGTRAIINPLWGKSSAKLLR
-636 EEQC
+636 V

>member
-1 MRRKS
+1 MRKKS
-6 HTIMNRMSLWQY
+6 HTILNRMSPWQY

-24 LVTFAFY
+24 LVTFTFY

-43 GLHGQTRLTQ
+43 GLHGQTRLSG
-53 AQQRLLEENRIAPQK
+53 AQQRLLQEHQIAPQK
-68 LVAQKERV
+68 QIEQKERI

-81 TQGEQQLAK
+81 TQAEQQRAK
-90 QLLEQRGV
+90 QLLEQQGV

-113 WISRLGADPIK
+113 WISQLGADPIK

-145 DTQTKNLV
+145 DNQTKNLV

-166 GASVTRTAQGAV
+166 GASVMRTAQGALT
-178 AVTLP
+178 VTLP
-183 EVAEQEAWL
+183 DVDGQEGWL
-192 SIIKESAGTRQDQ
+192 TIIKESAGTRQDQ
-205 WTLTRSGNALTL
+205 WKLSRSGNELKL

-269 NPRQAKEVIG
+269 NPKQAKEVIG

-289 KADSRFFMADRSG
+289 KADSRFFMADRNG
-302 QAVGLARQPVLTGEH
+302 QAVGLARKPVLSGEH

-464 AITALVAN
+464 AITALIGN

-512 RIKDRLRDGGEP
+512 RIKDRLR
-524 RQCHRLWLPLRL
+524 
-536 QHHLRRQHHDAYLRR
+536 
-551 GALCH
+551 
-556 RLRAAAGLL
+556 
-565 HHPDPGAHLQHGDR
+565 
-579 HLGHPRHHQ
+579 
-588 SPVGQQP
+588 
-595 RQAAEGM
+595 EG
-602 TMIRPHH
+602 
-609 HDAAPVSPSGLR
+609 
-621 ADRFLPGSLNHLTPR
+621 GSLANAIDFGYRSAFRTIFDANITTLICAVVLYAIGSGPLQGFSITLILGLISSMVTGIWGTRAIINPLWGNSR
-636 EEQC
+636 AKLLRV

>member
-1 MRRKS
+1 MRKKS
-6 HTIMNRMSLWQY
+6 HTILNRMSLWQY
-18 ALLLLM
+18 ALLLM
-24 LVTFAFY
+24 LVTFTFY

-43 GLHGQTRLTQ
+43 GLHGQTRLSG
-53 AQQRLLEENRIAPQK
+53 AQQRLLQEHQIAPQ
-68 LVAQKERV
+68 LQIEQKERV
-76 ELVFA
+76 ELVFV
-81 TQGEQQLAK
+81 TQAEQQRAK
-90 QLLEQRGV
+90 QLLEQQGV

-113 WISRLGADPIK
+113 WISQLGADPIK

-145 DTQTKNLV
+145 DNQTKNLV
-153 DTLRTRFREANLR
+153 DTLRTRFREASLR
-166 GASVTRTAQGAV
+166 GASVMRTAQGAL

-183 EVAEQEAWL
+183 DVDGQEGWL
-192 SIIKESAGTRQDQ
+192 TIIKESAGTRQDQ
-205 WTLTRSGNALTL
+205 WKLSRSGNELKL

-269 NPRQAKEVIG
+269 NPKQAKEVIG

-289 KADSRFFMADRSG
+289 KADSRFFMADRNG
-302 QAVGLARQPVLTGEH
+302 QAVGLARKPVLSGEH

-374 RSEVINV
+374 KSEVINV

-464 AITALVAN
+464 AITALIGN

-512 RIKDRLRDGGEP
+512 RIKDRLR
-524 RQCHRLWLPLRL
+524 
-536 QHHLRRQHHDAYLRR
+536 
-551 GALCH
+551 
-556 RLRAAAGLL
+556 
-565 HHPDPGAHLQHGDR
+565 
-579 HLGHPRHHQ
+579 
-588 SPVGQQP
+588 
-595 RQAAEGM
+595 EG
-602 TMIRPHH
+602 
-609 HDAAPVSPSGLR
+609 
-621 ADRFLPGSLNHLTPR
+621 GSLANAIDFGYRSAFRTIFDANITTLICAVVLYAIGSGPLQGFSITLILGLISSMVTGIWGTRAIINPLWGNSR
-636 EEQC
+636 AKLLRV

>member
-90 QLLEQRGV
+90 QLLEQQGV

-183 EVAEQEAWL
+183 EVAEQERWL

-205 WTLTRSGNALTL
+205 WTLARAGNALTL

-512 RIKDRLRDGGEP
+512 RIKDRLR
-524 RQCHRLWLPLRL
+524 
-536 QHHLRRQHHDAYLRR
+536 
-551 GALCH
+551 
-556 RLRAAAGLL
+556 
-565 HHPDPGAHLQHGDR
+565 
-579 HLGHPRHHQ
+579 
-588 SPVGQQP
+588 
-595 RQAAEGM
+595 EG
-602 TMIRPHH
+602 
-609 HDAAPVSPSGLR
+609 
-621 ADRFLPGSLNHLTPR
+621 GSLANAIDFGYRSAFSTIFDANITTLICAVVLYAIGSGPLQGFSITLILGLISSMVTGIWGTRAIINPLWGNSR
-636 EEQC
+636 ARLLRV

>member
-1 MRRKS
+1 MRKKS
-6 HTIMNRMSLWQY
+6 HTILNRMSPWQY

-24 LVTFAFY
+24 LVTFTFY

-43 GLHGQTRLTQ
+43 GLHGQTRLSG
-53 AQQRLLEENRIAPQK
+53 AQQRLLQEHQIAPQK
-68 LVAQKERV
+68 QIEQKERI

-81 TQGEQQLAK
+81 TQAEQQRAK
-90 QLLEQRGV
+90 QLLEQQGV

-113 WISRLGADPIK
+113 WISQLGADPIK

-145 DTQTKNLV
+145 DNQTKNLV

-166 GASVTRTAQGAV
+166 GASVMRTAQGAL

-183 EVAEQEAWL
+183 DVDGQEGWL
-192 SIIKESAGTRQDQ
+192 TIIKESAGTRQDQ
-205 WTLTRSGNALTL
+205 WKLSRSGNELKL

-269 NPRQAKEVIG
+269 NPKQAKEVIG

-289 KADSRFFMADRSG
+289 KADSRFFMADRNG
-302 QAVGLARQPVLTGEH
+302 QAVGLARKPVLSGEH

-366 NAEGRLRA
+366 NAEGKLRA

-401 EAQELAMLLRAGAL
+401 QAQELAMLLRAGAL

-464 AITALVAN
+464 AITALIGN

-512 RIKDRLRDGGEP
+512 RIKDRLR
-524 RQCHRLWLPLRL
+524 
-536 QHHLRRQHHDAYLRR
+536 
-551 GALCH
+551 
-556 RLRAAAGLL
+556 
-565 HHPDPGAHLQHGDR
+565 
-579 HLGHPRHHQ
+579 
-588 SPVGQQP
+588 
-595 RQAAEGM
+595 EG
-602 TMIRPHH
+602 
-609 HDAAPVSPSGLR
+609 
-621 ADRFLPGSLNHLTPR
+621 GSLANAIDFGYRSAFRTIFDANITTLICAVVLYAIGSGPLQGFSITLILGLISSMVTGIWGTRAIINPLWGNSR
-636 EEQC
+636 AKLLRV

>member
-1 MRRKS
+1 MRKKS
-6 HTIMNRMSLWQY
+6 HTILNRMSPWQY

-24 LVTFAFY
+24 LVTFTFY

-43 GLHGQTRLTQ
+43 GLHGQTRLSG
-53 AQQRLLEENRIAPQK
+53 AQQRLLQEHQIVPQK
-68 LVAQKERV
+68 QIEQKERI

-81 TQGEQQLAK
+81 TQAEQQRAK
-90 QLLEQRGV
+90 QLLEQQGV

-113 WISRLGADPIK
+113 WISQLGADPIK

-145 DTQTKNLV
+145 DNQTKNLV

-166 GASVTRTAQGAV
+166 GASVMRTAQGAL

-183 EVAEQEAWL
+183 DVDGQEGWL
-192 SIIKESAGTRQDQ
+192 TIIKESAGTRQDQ
-205 WTLTRSGNALTL
+205 WKLSRSGNELKL

-269 NPRQAKEVIG
+269 NPKQAKEVIG

-289 KADSRFFMADRSG
+289 KADSRFFMADRNG
-302 QAVGLARQPVLTGEH
+302 QAVGLARKPVLSGEH

-366 NAEGRLRA
+366 NAEGKLRA

-464 AITALVAN
+464 AITALIGN

-512 RIKDRLRDGGEP
+512 RIKDRLR
-524 RQCHRLWLPLRL
+524 
-536 QHHLRRQHHDAYLRR
+536 
-551 GALCH
+551 
-556 RLRAAAGLL
+556 
-565 HHPDPGAHLQHGDR
+565 
-579 HLGHPRHHQ
+579 
-588 SPVGQQP
+588 
-595 RQAAEGM
+595 EG
-602 TMIRPHH
+602 
-609 HDAAPVSPSGLR
+609 
-621 ADRFLPGSLNHLTPR
+621 GSLANAIDFGYRSAFRTIFDANITTLICAVVLYAIGSGPLQGFSITLILGLISSMVTGIWGTRAIINPLWGNSR
-636 EEQC
+636 AKLLRV

>member
-1 MRRKS
+1 MRKKS
-6 HTIMNRMSLWQY
+6 HTILNRMSLWQY

-24 LVTFAFY
+24 LLTFTFY

-43 GLHGQTRLTQ
+43 GLHGQSRLSG
-53 AQQRLLEENRIAPQK
+53 AQQRLLQEHQIAPQK
-68 LVAQKERV
+68 QIEQKERI

-81 TQGEQQLAK
+81 TQAEQQRAK
-90 QLLEQRGV
+90 QLLEQQGV

-113 WISRLGADPIK
+113 WISQLGADPIK

-145 DTQTKNLV
+145 DNQTKNLV

-166 GASVTRTAQGAV
+166 GASVMRTAQGAL

-183 EVAEQEAWL
+183 DVDGQEGWL
-192 SIIKESAGTRQDQ
+192 TIIKESAGTRQDQ
-205 WTLTRSGNALTL
+205 WKLSRSGNELKL

-269 NPRQAKEVIG
+269 NPKQAKEVIG

-289 KADSRFFMADRSG
+289 KADSRFFMADRNG
-302 QAVGLARQPVLTGEH
+302 QAVGLARKPVLSGEH

-366 NAEGRLRA
+366 NAEGKLRA
-374 RSEVINV
+374 KSEVINV

-464 AITALVAN
+464 AITALIGN

-512 RIKDRLRDGGEP
+512 RIKDRLR
-524 RQCHRLWLPLRL
+524 
-536 QHHLRRQHHDAYLRR
+536 
-551 GALCH
+551 
-556 RLRAAAGLL
+556 
-565 HHPDPGAHLQHGDR
+565 
-579 HLGHPRHHQ
+579 
-588 SPVGQQP
+588 
-595 RQAAEGM
+595 EG
-602 TMIRPHH
+602 
-609 HDAAPVSPSGLR
+609 
-621 ADRFLPGSLNHLTPR
+621 GSLANAIDFGYRSAFRTIFDANITTLICAVVLYAIGSGPLQGFSITLILGLISSMVTGIWGTRAIINPLWGNSR
-636 EEQC
+636 AKLLRV